1 MFTRFV
7 GLIHLSVIMPPF
19 YSAVS
24 FDSVSF
30 DSVSFDSVSFDS
42 DSIDSDSIDSDSI
55 DSDSIDSMVG
65 WLSAACAV
73 CVTST
78 AADSAVTW
86 GNSRVSSGSSD
97 ASA

>member
-65 WLSAACAV
+65 WLSAASAR
-73 CVTST
+73 T
-78 AADSAVTW
+78 AMAKPSA
-86 GNSRVSSGSSD
+86 GCPPPALSVSLQQQRTPL
-97 ASA
+97 